1 MQSLIY
7 RHTTVRG
14 VVETTT
20 LYIFGV
26 PIYRHRYIGDKEEA
40 RKPCGFQY
48 YGGGDA
54 PVDDEQD
61 DEDFDTFIIEPYGKE
76 KAHRPGK

>member
-48 YGGGDA
+48 YGVEM
-54 PVDDEQD
+54 PRLMMSRMMR
-61 DEDFDTFIIEPYGKE
+61 ILI
-76 KAHRPGK
+76 HS

>member
-1 MQSLIY
+1 MQSLMY

-14 VVETTT
+14 VIETTT
-20 LYIFGV
+20 LYIVGV
-26 PIYRHRYIGDKEEA
+26 PIYRHRCICEQEGA

-48 YGGGDA
+48 YGGRDA
-54 PVDDEQD
+54 PVDDEQE
-61 DEDFDTFIIEPYGKE
+61 DEDFEPYIIEPYGKE

>member
-26 PIYRHRYIGDKEEA
+26 PIYRHKFIGDDAEA
-40 RKPCGFQY
+40 RKPCGFQI
-48 YGGGDA
+48 YGGGDGS
-54 PVDDEQD
+54 VDDEPED
-61 DEDFDTFIIEPYGKE
+61 EEDFETFIIEPYGK
-76 KAHRPGK
+76 K

>member
-1 MQSLIY
+1 MAREGQK
-7 RHTTVRG
+7 
-14 VVETTT
+14 TTT
-20 LYIFGV
+20 LYIFGL
-26 PIYRHRYIGDKEEA
+26 PIFRHTHIWDKEEA

-54 PVDDEQD
+54 PVSDEPDEDDE
-61 DEDFDTFIIEPYGKE
+61 EFETYTIEPYGKE